1 MSQYSNEEVLKSLEK
16 VRPYLITDG
25 GDIEFVSLEEDI
37 VKIKLTGS
45 CSECPHKFQT
55 LAGIQEVILK
65 DLPLIKEVKVVD
77 DRN

>member
-37 VKIKLTGS
+37 VKIRLTGS
-45 CSECPHKFQT
+45 CSECPNKFQT